1 MRRLIVLAG
10 AFILLAALVPVAAR
24 AASPG
29 AGTDPLAGLQWSHEQ
44 LGVAGA
50 WERATGA
57 GQTIA
62 IVDSGVDLDHEDL
75 SGKIAGGATFV
86 GCAKDPGGCGDGDID
101 SGEKRDGAGHP
112 HGTHVA
118 GIAAAATGNGVG
130 IAGVAPDAR
139 ILAVKVL
146 DGAGEGSFEDVA
158 AGVRWA
164 TEQGADVIN
173 LSLGALPGAQAFT
186 LLGVEDPL
194 LEAVDAAI
202 AAGVVVIAAAGN
214 EFASVC
220 AEPAFGSGALCVT
233 ATDRFESRPAY
244 ANFPIEPDGHA
255 VAAPGG
261 SAVLSCQDDIVSTVP
276 EDRGDSCSE
285 LEGTPGYDFFA
296 GTSMAAPHV
305 AGVAAL
311 LTELGLAPGDVVRVL
326 EETAR
331 TPLTGERGSWSPVFG
346 FGIVDAAAAVQ
357 AAAGQAVGEA
367 PSEGP
372 SEQPTDEPT
381 DQPSDEP
388 TEQPTH
394 EPAEEPT
401 DEPSDEPRDRPTR
414 RPQPPRGPER

>member
-1 MRRLIVLAG
+1 MRRLIALAAG
-10 AFILLAALVPVAAR
+10 FILLAALVPVASAQT
-24 AASPG
+24 G
-29 AGTDPLAGLQWSHEQ
+29 GDPLAGLQWAHEQ
-44 LGVAGA
+44 LRVSEA
-50 WERATGA
+50 WDHATGA

-62 IVDSGVDLDHEDL
+62 IVDSGVDLDHPDL
-75 SGKIAGGATFV
+75 AARIVGGATFV

-101 SGEKRDGAGHP
+101 SGEKKVGAGHP

-118 GIAAAATGNGVG
+118 GIAAAVADNGEG
-130 IAGVAPDAR
+130 IAGVAPDADL
-139 ILAVKVL
+139 LAVKVL
-146 DGAGEGSFEDVA
+146 NGAGEGTFEEVA

-164 TEQGADVIN
+164 TEQSADVIN

-194 LEAVDAAI
+194 LEAIDAAV
-202 AAGVVVIAAAGN
+202 AAGVVVVAAAGN

-244 ANFPIEPDGHA
+244 ANFPIDPDLHA

-261 SAVLSCQDDIVSTVP
+261 SAFLSCQDDIVSTVP
-276 EDRGDSCSE
+276 EDRGDVCSE

-311 LTELGLAPGDVVRVL
+311 LTELGLDPADVVRVL

-331 TPLTGERGSWSPVFG
+331 TPLTEERGSWSPVFG
-346 FGIVDAAAAVQ
+346 SGIVDAAAAVE
-357 AAAGQAVGEA
+357 AAAGQAGTGEE
-367 PSEGP
+367 PTEEP
-372 SEQPTDEPT
+372 TDQPTEEPIDEPTDEPT
-381 DQPSDEP
+381 EEP
-388 TEQPTH
+388 TEQPT
-394 EPAEEPT
+394 EEP
-401 DEPSDEPRDRPTR
+401 DDRPTR
-414 RPQPPRGPER
+414 RPQPPRGPERYDMA